1 MTVRRS
7 RLLRLALAL
16 LITAPALAV
25 PAAQPSPVRA
35 GGGLLPDLAM
45 APLSDFRI
53 EWVGGRRML
62 RFTAMM
68 INIGDGHFEVRGS
81 RANTSQPMTMSQVIY
96 ETTSRSSP
104 IAQQFP
110 TNAVARYSGDGHNH
124 WHVQEMTR
132 YDMWGGSG
140 TFRGAKIGL
149 CFLDSDAWNTS
160 LPGEVGSYYR
170 GSMCSTNPSALSNRM
185 GVSVGWGD
193 EYEWYL
199 AWQWVDITGVPGGT
213 YTVRAKADP
222 YGFFLEKSESNQC
235 AWARVSFTT
244 GSNAVSV
251 HSRGGGCVNDVD
263 GSIFAPDIA
272 WAYEMGITTGCAP
285 DLFCTE
291 SSVNRAQTAAFL
303 ARAFQLPPT
312 TTDFFTDDESSIHE
326 EEINR
331 VAAAG
336 ITTGCATRRFC
347 PTAVVTRDQ
356 MASFLVRAYQLPAT
370 GTDFF
375 TDDSASI
382 HEIDINRLAAS
393 GITAGCSATRYCPTS
408 RVTRGQ
414 MVAFLH
420 RAETR
425 AP

>member
-1 MTVRRS
+1 VTGRGT
-7 RLLRLALAL
+7 RLLRLALA
-16 LITAPALAV
+16 TALVVPAFAV
-25 PAAQPSPVRA
+25 PAGRPASVQAS
-35 GGGLLPDLAM
+35 GGLLPDLSM

-53 EWVGGRRML
+53 ETVNGRRLL

-81 RANTSQPMTMSQVIY
+81 RPNTSQPMTMSQVIY

-104 IAQQFP
+104 VAQQFP

-132 YDMWGGSG
+132 YDMWGASG

-149 CFLDSDAWNTS
+149 CFLDSDPWNTS

-170 GSMCSTNPSALSNRM
+170 GAMCSTNPSALSNRM

-222 YGFFLEKSESNQC
+222 YGFFLEKNETNQC

-244 GSNAVSV
+244 SSNAVSV
-251 HSRGGGCVNDVD
+251 QGRGGGCVNDID
-263 GSIFAPDIA
+263 GSPFAADIA
-272 WAYEMGITTGCAP
+272 WAFEQGLTTGCAP
-285 DLFCTE
+285 DLFCTDSPVTRE
-291 SSVNRAQTAAFL
+291 QMASFLVRAL
-303 ARAFQLPPT
+303 RLPAT
-312 TTDFFTDDESSIHE
+312 TSDFFADDERSIHE
-326 EEINR
+326 ADINR

-336 ITTGCATRRFC
+336 ITTGCGPRRYC
-347 PTAVVTRDQ
+347 PTVVVTREQ
-356 MASFLVRAYQLPAT
+356 MASFLVRGYRPPST
-370 GTDFF
+370 TSDFF
-375 TDDSASI
+375 TDDERSI
-382 HEIDINRLAAS
+382 HEANINRLAAS
-393 GITAGCSATRYCPTS
+393 GITSGCAPSRFCPS
-408 RVTRGQ
+408 QRVTRGQ
-414 MVAFLH
+414 MVAFIH
-420 RAETR
+420 RASS
-425 AP
+425 